1 MKKYLLVV
9 LTLLCCQFANA
20 TLQRENNQAQ
30 NQTTLV
36 FKDRMQII
44 GNQFF
49 DIKGL
54 NVNDTELQAL
64 QFLYAYMPVADVT
77 DYPTAF
83 YLDNIRTTFQIKN
96 EIPWGATVPDLLF
109 RHFVLPLRV
118 NNENLDN
125 SRKIFY
131 QALKDRIKG
140 MSMQEAILEVNH

>member
-20 TLQRENNQAQ
+20 TFQQENNQAQ
-30 NQTTLV
+30 NQTALV

-64 QFLYAYMPVADVT
+64 HFLYAYMPVADVT

-83 YLDNIRTTFQIKN
+83 YLDNIRTTFQIKKRDAVGSYCSRL
-96 EIPWGATVPDLLF
+96 IVSSLCTTV
-109 RHFVLPLRV
+109 
-118 NNENLDN
+118 E
-125 SRKIFY
+125 SE
-131 QALKDRIKG
+131 Q
-140 MSMQEAILEVNH
+140 